1 MRSLRRLQRVSESRQ
16 RFFGGS
22 EAEGTKTRRARPCK
36 HRSEAARLRVDY
48 LFSLSKMEN
57 AKEDNA
63 ESRQWIRDNAPALMS
78 LGLQG
83 FALHGKGAV
92 FADPFRKYN
101 PCYVPAWL
109 LPPHQGTKTAVEKYS
124 PESEIVVMLLKNGYH
139 EALCVIRNE
148 AMNYAAERLHNLSS
162 AEKLIAEFAG
172 HLKRQAPKRRAK
184 QIKPSMKRKKE
195 K

>member
-1 MRSLRRLQRVSESRQ
+1 
-16 RFFGGS
+16 
-22 EAEGTKTRRARPCK
+22 
-36 HRSEAARLRVDY
+36 
-48 LFSLSKMEN
+48 MEN

-109 LPPHQGTKTAVEKYS
+109 LPPHQDTKTAVEKYS
-124 PESEIVVMLLKNGYH
+124 PESEIVVMLGCWGATEQKT
-139 EALCVIRNE
+139 
-148 AMNYAAERLHNLSS
+148 RLRDL
-162 AEKLIAEFAG
+162 G
-172 HLKRQAPKRRAK
+172 HVLHRV
-184 QIKPSMKRKKE
+184 
-195 K
+195 

>member
-1 MRSLRRLQRVSESRQ
+1 
-16 RFFGGS
+16 
-22 EAEGTKTRRARPCK
+22 
-36 HRSEAARLRVDY
+36 
-48 LFSLSKMEN
+48 
-57 AKEDNA
+57 
-63 ESRQWIRDNAPALMS
+63 MS

-109 LPPHQGTKTAVEKYS
+109 LPPHEGTKTAVEKYS
-124 PESEIVVMLLKNGYH
+124 PESEIVVMLLKDGYH

-148 AMNYAAERLHNLSS
+148 AVNHAAERLHNLSS
-162 AEKLIAEFAG
+162 AEKFIAEFAG

-184 QIKPSMKRKKE
+184 QIKPSTKRKKE

>member
-1 MRSLRRLQRVSESRQ
+1 
-16 RFFGGS
+16 
-22 EAEGTKTRRARPCK
+22 
-36 HRSEAARLRVDY
+36 
-48 LFSLSKMEN
+48 MEN
-57 AKEDNA
+57 AKEDNT

-109 LPPHQGTKTAVEKYS
+109 LPPHEGTKTAVEKYS
-124 PESEIVVMLLKNGYH
+124 PESEIVVMLLKDGYH

-148 AMNYAAERLHNLSS
+148 AVNHAAERLHNLSS

-172 HLKRQAPKRRAK
+172 PPKTPGTKTPRETNK
-184 QIKPSMKRKKE
+184 TFNEKE
-195 K
+195 KKVNMAGGPSFRLPMA

>member
-1 MRSLRRLQRVSESRQ
+1 
-16 RFFGGS
+16 
-22 EAEGTKTRRARPCK
+22 
-36 HRSEAARLRVDY
+36 
-48 LFSLSKMEN
+48 MEN

-78 LGLQG
+78 VGLQG

-101 PCYVPAWL
+101 PCYVPVWL

-148 AMNYAAERLHNLSS
+148 AVRNYAAERLHNLSS

-172 HLKRQAPKRRAK
+172 HLKRQAPKRHAK
-184 QIKPSMKRKKE
+184 QIKPSTKKKKE

>member
-1 MRSLRRLQRVSESRQ
+1 
-16 RFFGGS
+16 
-22 EAEGTKTRRARPCK
+22 
-36 HRSEAARLRVDY
+36 
-48 LFSLSKMEN
+48 MEN

-109 LPPHQGTKTAVEKYS
+109 LPPHQATKTAVEKYS

-139 EALCVIRNE
+139 EALCVI
-148 AMNYAAERLHNLSS
+148 LS
-162 AEKLIAEFAG
+162 LI
-172 HLKRQAPKRRAK
+172 H
-184 QIKPSMKRKKE
+184 I
-195 K
+195 